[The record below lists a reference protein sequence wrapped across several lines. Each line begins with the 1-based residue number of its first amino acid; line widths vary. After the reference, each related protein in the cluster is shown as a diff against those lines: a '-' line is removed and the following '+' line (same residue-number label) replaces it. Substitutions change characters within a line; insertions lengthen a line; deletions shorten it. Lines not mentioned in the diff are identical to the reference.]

1 MISFFLIAFLF
12 SNKNLIN
19 PTVIFCVPLIVSVL
33 YGLQYYSEW
42 KYNVSIT
49 TAAVIVSSFLVFCV
63 VVYLLD
69 LSAKKIYLN
78 QDGKEILDKD
88 DSAELTKDNIYVCLF
103 VLLIVATAV
112 TFFEERKLVLANGY
126 GGSWS
131 EVIGSYN
138 DLTKFSDTGVT
149 PSGLASLVSGL
160 MQGLAYILGYLF
172 VMDRVYGERKR
183 SKVVL
188 FVLTVM
194 LLMVS
199 GSRTNS
205 VALLLGT
212 VIMYF
217 IIRSKA
223 NKPITVR
230 NANAGFA
237 ILIPFTIALVLIGF
251 FESLTLLG
259 RNEETDFFYYIAIYL
274 SAPMRNLDLAIS
286 NGIVHSDFWG
296 QLTFKYLYPTLEK
309 INVVPSEASYG
320 AFPYISFNGYFL
332 GNVYTTFYAFIV
344 DFGFIGCLIAV
355 AIMGLISQCTFLV
368 ALYSRS
374 SYSVAVIIYA
384 YMAFQLFL
392 SFFSSNFYQNIFNTG
407 FLKFLIPILLFKCFV
422 NMKLMQKKMKISL

>member
-1 MISFFLIAFLF
+1 MISIFLITFLF
-12 SNKNLIN
+12 SNRNLVN
-19 PTVIFCVPLIVSVL
+19 PIVIFCIPLIVSVL

-42 KYNVSIT
+42 KYNVSIA
-49 TAAVIVSSFLVFCV
+49 TATVIVSSFLVFCV
-63 VVYLLD
+63 VVCLLD
-69 LSAKKIYLN
+69 LSAKKIYIN
-78 QDGKEILDKD
+78 QENKEILDKD
-88 DSAELTKDNIYVCLF
+88 NSVELTKDSIYVCLF
-103 VLLIVATAV
+103 VLLIVATAIS
-112 TFFEERKLVLANGY
+112 FFEERQLVLANGY

-149 PSGLASLVSGL
+149 PSGFASLISGL
-160 MQGLAYILGYLF
+160 MQGLSYILGYLF
-172 VMDRVYGERKR
+172 VMDRVYGGRKKG
-183 SKVVL
+183 KVIL
-188 FVLTVM
+188 FALAVAS
-194 LLMVS
+194 LMVS

-217 IIRSKA
+217 IIRNKA
-223 NKPITVR
+223 NNKITIR
-230 NANAGFA
+230 NANAVFA
-237 ILIPFTIALVLIGF
+237 IFIPLAVVFVLIVF

-309 INVVPSEASYG
+309 MNVVPSGSSYG
-320 AFPYISFNGYFL
+320 AFPFISFNGYFL
-332 GNVYTTFYAFIV
+332 GNVYTTFYASIV
-344 DFGFIGCLIAV
+344 DFGFAGCLIAV
-355 AIMGLISQCTFLV
+355 AIMGLISECTLLI

-374 SYSVAVIIYA
+374 SYSVAVILYA

-407 FLKFLIPILLFKCFV
+407 FLKFLIPILLFKCYV
-422 NMKLMQKKMKISL
+422 NVKLMQKR

>member
-1 MISFFLIAFLF
+1 MLVCMISIFLITFLF
-12 SNKNLIN
+12 SNRNLVN
-19 PTVIFCVPLIVSVL
+19 PIVIFCIPLIVSVL

-42 KYNVSIT
+42 KYNVSIA
-49 TAAVIVSSFLVFCV
+49 TATVIVSSFLVFCV
-63 VVYLLD
+63 VVCLLD
-69 LSAKKIYLN
+69 LSAKKIYIN
-78 QDGKEILDKD
+78 QENKEILDKD
-88 DSAELTKDNIYVCLF
+88 NSVELTKDSIYVCLF
-103 VLLIVATAV
+103 VLLIVATAIS
-112 TFFEERKLVLANGY
+112 FFEERQLVLANGY

-149 PSGLASLVSGL
+149 PSGFASLISGL
-160 MQGLAYILGYLF
+160 MQGLSYILGYLF
-172 VMDRVYGERKR
+172 VMDRVYGGRKKG
-183 SKVVL
+183 KVIL
-188 FVLTVM
+188 FALAVAS
-194 LLMVS
+194 LMVS

-217 IIRSKA
+217 IIRNKA
-223 NKPITVR
+223 NNKITIR
-230 NANAGFA
+230 NANAVFA
-237 ILIPFTIALVLIGF
+237 IFIPLAVVFVLIVF

-309 INVVPSEASYG
+309 MNVVPSGSSYG
-320 AFPYISFNGYFL
+320 AFPFISFNGYFL
-332 GNVYTTFYAFIV
+332 GNVYTTFYASIV
-344 DFGFIGCLIAV
+344 DFGFAGCLIAV
-355 AIMGLISQCTFLV
+355 AIMGLISECTLLI

-374 SYSVAVIIYA
+374 SYSVAVILYA

-407 FLKFLIPILLFKCFV
+407 FLKFLIPILLFKCYV
-422 NMKLMQKKMKISL
+422 NVKLMQKR